1 MKIISCSI
9 DLSKIDK
16 SQIKTTD
23 KNGNPFANGAKYY
36 NFQVFLNSEPD
47 QYGNHAAIAENQTQE
62 QRGDGEK
69 KKYIGNGKIVFI
81 NSNDGTSTKKT
92 ETQET
97 PPPATQ
103 TFETDLP
110 F

>member
-16 SQIKTTD
+16 SKIAVVD
-23 KNGNPFANGAKYY
+23 KNGQPYKGGAKYY

-47 QYGNHAAIAENQTQE
+47 QYGNHAAIAENQSQE
-62 QRGDGEK
+62 QREAGEK
-69 KKYIGNGKIVFI
+69 KKYIGNGKIVFS
-81 NSNDGTSTKKT
+81 NSSDGTSTKKT
-92 ETQET
+92 ETQEAA
-97 PPPATQ
+97 PPASTPGD
-103 TFETDLP
+103 DLP